1 VDPVAPVD
9 IVVGAVLAIA
19 VLRGLFL
26 GLVREAFS
34 IASLG
39 VACIAVRL
47 FHPQVAGWL
56 GEVSDGRV
64 GPAAAPWLGGLLVA
78 VVSIAI
84 VVFAGRLLRR
94 GVRWAGLGW
103 ADRAGGAVL
112 GAAEG
117 ALVAGILLVL
127 AASVLG
133 RAHPVLRASRSFA
146 ALEQLERAT
155 QGPRV
160 DVAAPPQEL

>member
-1 VDPVAPVD
+1 M
-9 IVVGAVLAIA
+9 GAILGIA

-34 IASLG
+34 IGSLG
-39 VACIAVRL
+39 AACIAVRL

-56 GEVSDGRV
+56 GEVSEGRI
-64 GPAAAPWLGGLLVA
+64 GPTAAPWLGGLLVA
-78 VVSIAI
+78 VVSIACF
-84 VVFAGRLLRR
+84 VFAGRLLRR

-127 AASVLG
+127 AASILG
-133 RAHPVLRASRSFA
+133 REHPVLQASRSFA
-146 ALEQLERAT
+146 ALQELERAA
-155 QGPRV
+155 QGERV
-160 DVAAPPQEL
+160 DVAAPPPAT